1 MPGWNEPVATGT
13 RSPILRLAFWPS
25 SARICG
31 FCNSL
36 VSLSLISADR
46 FAAGMLTVKSVAFR
60 FPNWLRLSW
69 LEELEV
75 GVVVVVVVPFVAVVV
90 GVVVLMLFCRVTEAL
105 VGGLM
110 P

>member
-25 SARICG
+25 KARICG
-31 FCNSL
+31 FCSSF
-36 VSLSLISADR
+36 VSLSLISADK
-46 FAAGMLTVKSVAFR
+46 FAGGMLTVKSVAFR
-60 FPNWLRLSW
+60 LPSWLRLSW
-69 LEELEV
+69 LELEVEV
-75 GVVVVVVVPFVAVVV
+75 GVVVMPFVVVV
-90 GVVVLMLFCRVTEAL
+90 GVVVLILFCRVTVAL

>member
-36 VSLSLISADR
+36 VSLSLINADR

-60 FPNWLRLSW
+60 FPSWFRLSW
-69 LEELEV
+69 LELEVEV
-75 GVVVVVVVPFVAVVV
+75 GVVVVPFVVVVV
-90 GVVVLMLFCRVTEAL
+90 GVVVLILFCRVTVAL

>member
-60 FPNWLRLSW
+60 FPSWFRLSW
-69 LEELEV
+69 LEELDV
-75 GVVVVVVVPFVAVVV
+75 IGVVVVVPFVVVVV
-90 GVVVLMLFCRVTEAL
+90 GVVVLILFCRVTVAL